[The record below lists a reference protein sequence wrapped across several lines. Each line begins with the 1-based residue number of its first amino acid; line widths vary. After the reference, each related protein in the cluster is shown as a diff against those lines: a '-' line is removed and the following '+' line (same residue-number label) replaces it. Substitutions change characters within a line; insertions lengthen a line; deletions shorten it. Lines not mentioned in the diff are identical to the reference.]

1 MIYHIEIKML
11 LSRGN
16 FKNAKPYTL
25 EHQYTYQQAQNRLHR
40 RYFFHQSRRIRFQNH
55 LSILF
60 HFLILDHL
68 RPHLRQLTAEHLLD
82 LDAG

>member
-1 MIYHIEIKML
+1 MSYM
-11 LSRGN
+11 R
-16 FKNAKPYTL
+16 NANPYTL
-25 EHQYTYQQAQNRLHR
+25 DHQHTYQQAQNRLHR
-40 RYFFHQSRRIRFQNH
+40 RYFFHLSHRIHFQNH
-55 LSILF
+55 LLNLF